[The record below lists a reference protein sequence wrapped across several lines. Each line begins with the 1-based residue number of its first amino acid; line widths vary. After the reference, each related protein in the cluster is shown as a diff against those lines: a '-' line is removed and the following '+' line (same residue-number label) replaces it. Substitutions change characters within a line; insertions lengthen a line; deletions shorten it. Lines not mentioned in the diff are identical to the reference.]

1 MRNLI
6 FVGLPGSGKSTVGR
20 LCAKALNLPFVDADK
35 FLEQRE
41 GRSVADIFASSGEG
55 YFRDLESRVLAELCR
70 REGIVLA
77 TGGGAVLRRE
87 NRRLLRDG
95 GLVIFLDRSPW
106 AIRRTLRRQ
115 GRPLLTDDGAIFRLA
130 RQRRDLYREECLWL
144 GLALYRAAA
153 HHSVNKPTARQ
164 AAEEAVRLWR
174 EEQQ

>member
-87 NRRLLRDG
+87 NRSGTGAWSSSWTGPPGPSAAPCG
-95 GLVIFLDRSPW
+95 G
-106 AIRRTLRRQ
+106 
-115 GRPLLTDDGAIFRLA
+115 
-130 RQRRDLYREECLWL
+130 
-144 GLALYRAAA
+144 RA
-153 HHSVNKPTARQ
+153 VPC
-164 AAEEAVRLWR
+164 
-174 EEQQ
+174 

>member
-20 LCAKALNLPFVDADK
+20 LCARALNLPFVDADK

-77 TGGGAVLRRE
+77 TGGGA
-87 NRRLLRDG
+87 RLLRDG

-130 RQRRDLYREECLWL
+130 RQRRDLYR
-144 GLALYRAAA
+144 AAA
-153 HHSVNKPTARQ
+153 HHSINKPTARQ

-174 EEQQ
+174 EEQT

>member
-87 NRRLLRDG
+87 NRRLLR
-95 GLVIFLDRSPW
+95 SPW

-130 RQRRDLYREECLWL
+130 RQRRDLYR
-144 GLALYRAAA
+144 ATA
-153 HHSVNKPTARQ
+153 HHSVNKSTARQ

-174 EEQQ
+174 EEQT

>member
-106 AIRRTLRRQ
+106 AIRRTLRR
-115 GRPLLTDDGAIFRLA
+115 
-130 RQRRDLYREECLWL
+130 DLYR
-144 GLALYRAAA
+144 ATA
-153 HHSVNKPTARQ
+153 HHSVNKPTAHQ

-174 EEQQ
+174 EEQT

>member
-55 YFRDLESRVLAELCR
+55 YFRDLESRVLTELCR

-77 TGGGAVLRRE
+77 TGGGAVAWSSSWTGPPGPSAAPC
-87 NRRLLRDG
+87 G
-95 GLVIFLDRSPW
+95 G
-106 AIRRTLRRQ
+106 
-115 GRPLLTDDGAIFRLA
+115 
-130 RQRRDLYREECLWL
+130 
-144 GLALYRAAA
+144 RA
-153 HHSVNKPTARQ
+153 VPC
-164 AAEEAVRLWR
+164 
-174 EEQQ
+174 